1 MTDLAAADWPAVRR
15 DHQQVLDKPG
25 NFTALSIKSRQARP
39 LHQNI

>member
-15 DHQQVLDKPG
+15 DHQQVLEKPG